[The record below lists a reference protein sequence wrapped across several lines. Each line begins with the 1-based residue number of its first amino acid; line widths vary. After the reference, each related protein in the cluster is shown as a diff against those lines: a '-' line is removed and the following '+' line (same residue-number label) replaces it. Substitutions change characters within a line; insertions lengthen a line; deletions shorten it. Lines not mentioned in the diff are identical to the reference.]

1 VVSDART
8 GAPVAGAQVSTQP
21 ASTTATTG
29 NNGSYTLNLAAGT
42 YNVLFTAPGYNANFV
57 GAVNAPSNGTATANQ
72 ALVRVPALAA
82 QDLFSRPN
90 QTGLGTASDGHTWAN
105 DFNVYP
111 TARVSIVG
119 GQDFVQT
126 MAQNTDLDTWTGIA
140 YRDQE
145 VTADMNMV
153 AVLSDPNFQH
163 GGRLLARVQGSDSW
177 IVMALNPSTDTLTL
191 WVDSSGNWTQI
202 GSAGLALHPNA
213 WYHAKLDVIGTK
225 TYGKAWPF
233 GTAEPGWQVTGSQS
247 SLMSPG
253 VGGLRCGA
261 ADVYFANYTETPITQ
276 ISGTVTDATTGA
288 ALSGVTVLL
297 STGTTTT
304 TDGSGRYVFGG
315 LAAGTYTVSSAPPP
329 YNLGSATATVSTGLS
344 ATGTN
349 LALTAPGATPPPPSA
364 SPTPTPA
371 R

>member
-1 VVSDART
+1 
-8 GAPVAGAQVSTQP
+8 VSTQP
-21 ASTTATTG
+21 ATGTATTDSS
-29 NNGSYTLNLAAGT
+29 GSYTLNLAAGT
-42 YNVLFTAPGYNANFV
+42 YNVLFSAAGYNTNFAS
-57 GAVNAPSNGTATANQ
+57 GVN
-72 ALVRVPALAA
+72 VPAQATVTAGKALAPVPPGVA
-82 QDLFSRPN
+82 EDLFSRPD
-90 QTGLGTASDGHTWAN
+90 QSGIGTASDGHSWSN

-111 TARVSIVG
+111 TGTVSIAG
-119 GQDFVQT
+119 GQVFVRT
-126 MAQNTDLDTWTGIA
+126 ATAFTDHDTWMGIP
-140 YRDQE
+140 YRDEE
-145 VTADMNMV
+145 VTGDLNMV
-153 AVLSDPNFQH
+153 NVVQDPNFQH

-177 IVMALNPSTDTLTL
+177 IVLALNSSNGTLAI
-191 WVDSSGNWTQI
+191 WVDAAGNWTQI
-202 GSAGLALHPNA
+202 GSTSMAFSTNT

-253 VGGLRCGA
+253 VGGIRCGA
-261 ADVYFANYTETPITQ
+261 ADVYFVNYTESPITQ

-297 STGTTTT
+297 STGATTT

-329 YNLGSATATVSTGLS
+329 YNLGSATASVSTGLS
-344 ATGTN
+344 AIGTN
-349 LALTAPGATPPPPSA
+349 LALTAPGATPPPSA
-364 SPTPTPA
+364 SPTPSGTPTGPA